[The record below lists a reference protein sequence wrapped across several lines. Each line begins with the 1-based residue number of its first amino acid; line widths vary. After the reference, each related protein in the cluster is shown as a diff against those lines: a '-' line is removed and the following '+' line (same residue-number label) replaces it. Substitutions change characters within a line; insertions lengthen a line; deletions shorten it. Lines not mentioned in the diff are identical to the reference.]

1 MFEVGKKE
9 DKKKEEIKEE
19 KKEGDEEKDLIQEQI
34 ELEKKETEKKNRLNA
49 RLLKARN
56 MLKNKT
62 QNNPFYKSVEV
73 TAKASELEKVLTKQ
87 NNNNNENN
95 NDDKAQ
101 INNLKSVE
109 DLMISK
115 PVVKRNKKKKTNF
128 TIEENE

>member
-19 KKEGDEEKDLIQEQI
+19 KKEGVEEKDLIQEQI

-95 NDDKAQ
+95 NDNNTQ
-101 INNLKSVE
+101 INNLKSIE